1 MNNSNTLAIALASL
15 LIGGV
20 AMAAYQN
27 NRNDAATAAAAASLH
42 TGDRQPGDALTRH
55 GLDYA
60 PVLAVQPVTQSQP
73 VYARVLSVDPIR
85 ETSTTTAPRQVCEDR
100 VVQERL
106 PERDGNVGGTVAGA
120 VIGGL
125 VGNRLG
131 REVHDS
137 RDRRNLATVGGAV
150 AGGFIGRRIDRNH
163 VGGQVAQR
171 TVRECRTVNDTAS
184 SWRTVGYDVTY
195 RNADG
200 TTGTLR
206 SDSRPGERMRIG
218 TEERT
223 IGYDVTYRYAGQQAS
238 VRMDQHPGDRLPVM
252 NGQIAIDTV
261 AALAPPSSVERR

>member
-1 MNNSNTLAIALASL
+1 MNNSNTLAIAVVSL
-15 LIGGV
+15 LVGGA
-20 AMAAYQN
+20 AMATYQN
-27 NRNDAATAAAAASLH
+27 NRVDAAGNAASLQASD
-42 TGDRQPGDALTRH
+42 TQPGDALIGR

-60 PVLAVQPVTQSQP
+60 PVLAVQPVTQSRP

-85 ETSTTTAPRQVCEDR
+85 ETSTTTAPREICEDR

-184 SWRTVGYDVTY
+184 SSRTVGYDVTY
-195 RNADG
+195 RNPDG

-206 SDSRPGERMRIG
+206 SDSKPGERMRIG
-218 TEERT
+218 TEEHT

-238 VRMDQHPGDRLPVM
+238 VRMDQHPGDRLPVVD
-252 NGQIAIDTV
+252 GQIAIATV
-261 AALAPPSSVERR
+261 AAMAPAARAAQR